1 MKWINDTLGH
11 EEGDRALMEA
21 VAVLKGVFRSSDIV
35 ARMGGDEFAVLAIDT
50 TDINPEIITARL
62 QNLIDTHNRRE
73 NRKHTL
79 SISVGSSFYDPE
91 NPRSIDELMAEAD
104 RSMYEHKRSKK
115 SHDRPGFPIL
125 SEYGGEEERRKVE
138 GMEKQC

>member
-1 MKWINDTLGH
+1 
-11 EEGDRALMEA
+11 
-21 VAVLKGVFRSSDIV
+21 
-35 ARMGGDEFAVLAIDT
+35 MGGDEFAILAIDT

-73 NRKHTL
+73 NRRYTL

-104 RSMYEHKRSKK
+104 KLMYEHKKSKK
-115 SHDRPGFPIL
+115 SPDRRRFHIMP
-125 SEYGGEEERRKVE
+125 EYGRAEIQGKVE
-138 GMEKQC
+138 GMKNEC